1 MPEELKQFI
10 SAVDILNDWV
20 GRSVA
25 LGVVVIA
32 AMTAFEVIARFVF
45 KYPTLWAHE
54 TVAHFYGFYVI
65 IGGGYV
71 LLHKAHI
78 RVDVF
83 WSRLSP
89 RKQAIIDLV
98 TCGFVFLFL
107 GVLFWFTSKYAW
119 HAIQIREHS
128 ITPFGCPIY
137 PLKITMAIGALLI
150 LLQLIVKTIRDFH
163 LAISGVESD

>member
-1 MPEELKQFI
+1 MKRFL
-10 SAVDILNDWV
+10 SAIDTLNQWV
-20 GRSVA
+20 GFTVSY
-25 LGVVVIA
+25 VVLIVLAI
-32 AMTAFEVIARFVF
+32 TLIEVIARFVF
-45 KYPTLWAHE
+45 NYPTLWAHE
-54 TVAHFYGFYVI
+54 TVAHFYGFYII

-107 GVLFWFTSKYAW
+107 GVLFWFSSKYAGY
-119 HAIQIREHS
+119 AIQIREHS
-128 ITPFGCPIY
+128 ITPFAPPLY